1 MDAAMGI
8 QFTID
13 ISDDDLPYFV
23 EAVQRAEQRAS
34 GKTAEEILSAAEKT
48 FASAQDTHMPEF
60 VRSRLATVSN
70 LVAMVRD
77 TGWALSDEDKERV
90 VGALTYF
97 ADPEDLIPDN
107 IPVLGFLDDAIM
119 IEVVERVLQP
129 EIEAYAD
136 FCLFREQE
144 AQYRGAD
151 AATLG
156 REEWLEGR
164 RAELQAR
171 MRQRRTSYAP
181 SANWRPTFRV
191 S

>member
-1 MDAAMGI
+1 MAL

-13 ISDDDLPYFV
+13 IDDADIPFFMD
-23 EAVQRAEQRAS
+23 AVKRAEQRAS
-34 GKTAEEILSAAEKT
+34 GKTADQVIDAAEKT
-48 FASAQDTHMPEF
+48 FVSVQDQAMPEF
-60 VRSRLATVSN
+60 VRSRVATVAN
-70 LVAMVRD
+70 MIAMARD
-77 TGWALSDEDKERV
+77 AGWALAPEDRSRV
-90 VGALTYF
+90 VASLAYF
-97 ADPEDLIPDN
+97 ADPEDLIPDDV
-107 IPVLGFLDDAIM
+107 PVLGFLDDAIM
-119 IEVVERVLQP
+119 IEVVRQVLQP

-144 AQYRGAD
+144 AARRGED
-151 AATLG
+151 TSTLA

-181 SANWRPTFRV
+181 SASFAPRFKF

>member
-1 MDAAMGI
+1 MAL
-8 QFTID
+8 QFTVEIAD
-13 ISDDDLPYFV
+13 EDLPFFV
-23 EAVQRAEQRAS
+23 EAVQRAGERAS
-34 GKTAEEILSAAEKT
+34 GKSAEEILAAAEKT
-48 FASAQDTHMPEF
+48 FADAQGTQMPQF
-60 VRSRLATVSN
+60 VRSRIASVGN
-70 LVAMVRD
+70 LIDMVRD
-77 TGWALSDEDKERV
+77 EGWALSEEDRNRV
-90 VGALTYF
+90 IAALTYF

-119 IEVVERVLQP
+119 IDVVETVLKP

-136 FCLFREQE
+136 FCKYRAQE

-156 REEWLEGR
+156 REEWLESR

-171 MRQRRTSYAP
+171 MRARRTSYAP
-181 SANWRPTFRV
+181 SSDFTPRFKF

>member
-1 MDAAMGI
+1 MAL

-13 ISDDDLPYFV
+13 IADEDLPFFMD
-23 EAVQRAEQRAS
+23 AVQRAEQRAS
-34 GKTAEEILSAAEKT
+34 GKSAEDILALAEQT
-48 FASAQDTHMPEF
+48 FASSQGAKMPDF
-60 VRSRLATVSN
+60 VRSRIASVEN
-70 LVAMVRD
+70 LIAMARD
-77 TGWALSDEDKERV
+77 EGWALSDDDRSRV

-119 IEVVERVLQP
+119 IDVVDRVLRP

-136 FCLFREQE
+136 FCAYREQE
-144 AQYRGAD
+144 AHRRGAD
-151 AATLG
+151 AGALG

-164 RAELQAR
+164 RAELHAR

-181 SANWRPTFRV
+181 SSEWTPRFKF